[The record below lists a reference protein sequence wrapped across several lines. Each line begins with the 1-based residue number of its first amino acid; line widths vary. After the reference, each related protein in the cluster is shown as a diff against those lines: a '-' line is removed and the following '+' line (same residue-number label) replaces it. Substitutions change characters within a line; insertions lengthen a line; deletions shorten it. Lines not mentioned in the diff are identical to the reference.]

1 MMTSHVL
8 ARVLILSGLTAL
20 IGIAAVVHF
29 GRPLVPS
36 VSTETEANAPSLVQ
50 SVWTEVEAN
59 APSLVQNVWTVAEAN
74 APSSVQVVPS
84 GTDGHSASN
93 PVQETPSPTQ
103 SPATVVAT
111 PLQETAPVR
120 RPAITERTMVTGS
133 LAAQAPTAGV
143 LAPAPA
149 SFARPIRATRVEA
162 PAPSTSPDPKNVN
175 INRASV
181 EELNRLGGWLGKAIV
196 RGRPYRSV
204 DDLVSKRIVKRT
216 VFSRIKVRIA
226 AR

>member
-1 MMTSHVL
+1 MMTRHVL

-29 GRPLVPS
+29 ARPLGQS
-36 VSTETEANAPSLVQ
+36 VSTETEAKAPSLVQ

-59 APSLVQNVWTVAEAN
+59 APPLVQNVWTVAEAN
-74 APSSVQVVPS
+74 APSSVQVLPS
-84 GTDGHSASN
+84 GPDGHSPSN
-93 PVQETPSPTQ
+93 SVQDTPSPTQ
-103 SPATVVAT
+103 SPATIVAT
-111 PLQETAPVR
+111 SPQETAPVT
-120 RPAITERTMVTGS
+120 RPAITERTMATGS

-162 PAPSTSPDPKNVN
+162 PAPSTSPDPTRVN

-181 EELNRLGGWLGKAIV
+181 EELNRHSGQLGKAIV
-196 RGRPYRSV
+196 QDRPYRSV
-204 DDLVSKRIVKRT
+204 DDLIPQRIVKRT
-216 VFSRIKVRIA
+216 VFSRIKGRIA